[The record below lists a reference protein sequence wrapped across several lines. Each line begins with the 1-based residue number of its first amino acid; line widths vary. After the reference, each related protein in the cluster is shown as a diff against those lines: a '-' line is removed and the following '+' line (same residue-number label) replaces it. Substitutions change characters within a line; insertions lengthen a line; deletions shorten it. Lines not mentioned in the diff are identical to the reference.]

1 MSRAFSPH
9 HIWTPSCLSFF
20 RSFSFIRILN
30 RSTKGEI
37 ANIVTKNLSG
47 VAAGN
52 YASTDEEG
60 SGHYNPRGS
69 ANNGDENQDYHHS
82 TYPAPAAVTAKR
94 GDYQDNDQPVVM
106 LPNVHY
112 LHAPLQHP
120 SHGAVGTTATT
131 AQAATSSMS
140 LEAQLKYLQQ
150 QPEELQH
157 QHEMLIDRAREEQ
170 QQQLQQQDQQQFALR
185 RQSLRT
191 NDGDPHHFE
200 QQHYKSHQKINQGHD
215 PLPPSM
221 SLPSNNSN
229 NDSRLT
235 NNSHQWVDTAPTL
248 FVTNTNY
255 ARASSSGFSHS
266 TTATAASNAFNNDG
280 KEDGKNNKVGSALQ
294 TGKDES
300 LGILWKMIT
309 EDKNKRGLGG
319 DGQERDDDTVS
330 MYSADDTMSL
340 SMNPES
346 GDNL

>member
-1 MSRAFSPH
+1 
-9 HIWTPSCLSFF
+9 
-20 RSFSFIRILN
+20 
-30 RSTKGEI
+30 
-37 ANIVTKNLSG
+37 
-47 VAAGN
+47 
-52 YASTDEEG
+52 
-60 SGHYNPRGS
+60 
-69 ANNGDENQDYHHS
+69 
-82 TYPAPAAVTAKR
+82 
-94 GDYQDNDQPVVM
+94 
-106 LPNVHY
+106 
-112 LHAPLQHP
+112 
-120 SHGAVGTTATT
+120 
-131 AQAATSSMS
+131 
-140 LEAQLKYLQQ
+140 
-150 QPEELQH
+150 
-157 QHEMLIDRAREEQ
+157 MLIDRAREEQ

-200 QQHYKSHQKINQGHD
+200 QQHYKFHQKINQGQN

-235 NNSHQWVDTAPTL
+235 NNSHQRVDTAPTL

-266 TTATAASNAFNNDG
+266 TTATAASNAFNHDG